1 MPQEGASLE
10 VESNSVSQKKV
21 AAQKRTGGDIT
32 AQEGVADSNG
42 AKLNISSQY
51 TGDWKRAA

>member
-32 AQEGVADSNG
+32 EQEAVANSNG
-42 AKLNISSQY
+42 AKLNIGSQY
-51 TGDWKRAA
+51 TADWKRAA